1 MTATPA
7 KGTITITHTRADGT
21 LVEGTEK
28 GDEAAKILKRKEY
41 GRRGGLAFRWGY
53 DLQCWY
59 LRHSRDRA
67 ADQWTV
73 NKLRGYLEEA
83 GYTVVV
89 NIDDHKRRSYA
100 EAEAERIERA
110 QARAE
115 RYDEYAGNAAS
126 RAEGAHRSA
135 DAISEYMTGEPIKVG
150 HHSERRHRRDVE
162 RMDNHMRRGIEESRK
177 ASYWAD
183 RAVAAEH
190 FEAFR
195 RDPNRTLRR
204 LEKLRK
210 ELRDIEKWQR
220 GEPACGF
227 TRSTTPEGL
236 ATLATE
242 RDVVLEKIAFE
253 EAVIAEAE
261 ARGFKVWGPGDF
273 TKGDFVNSGGTWR
286 EVLRVNKKSVTVPH
300 LLTRT
305 GMAVM
310 RSGDR
315 ACTAGTVYYGRP
327 SPCKGGKRCTCDT
340 QTLPYDAVCGWASAA
355 DIARLEA
362 TEPEPEAER
371 KVCPHC
377 KRVAG
382 SEKRFS
388 PARGMCTVCGYAA
401 PRNFKAEPAPAP
413 EAAEHRKQV
422 EQAPPVEEP
431 APAAETCPMCHSS
444 QWHAEARR
452 CAHCHHSPKEKPT
465 PAPAPTTGEGWQEG
479 LALVFIASRNSRPPR
494 LRALWAMTRRE
505 AQAVCSDP
513 RTSGRSFMLSWT
525 EHPGDEGTDWE
536 WITDKGTFAP
546 VLEELGITP
555 RREWAAAPET
565 PVTFAQ

>member
-1 MTATPA
+1 MTI
-7 KGTITITHTRADGT
+7 KITHTRREGT

-28 GDEAAKILKRKEY
+28 GDKAGKILKRKEY
-41 GRRGGLAFRWGY
+41 GRRGGLAFRWGH

-59 LRHSRDRA
+59 LRHSRDHA
-67 ADQWTV
+67 ADRWTV

-89 NIDDHKRRSYA
+89 NIDDHERRSYA

-110 QARAE
+110 EARAE
-115 RYDEYAGNAAS
+115 RFDGYAGNAAS

-135 DAISEYMTGEPIKVG
+135 DTISEYMTGEPIKVG
-150 HHSERRHRRDVE
+150 HHSERRHRRDIE

-183 RAVAAEH
+183 RAAAAEH

-210 ELRDIEKWQR
+210 EFRDIEKWQR
-220 GEPACGF
+220 GESACGF

-261 ARGFKVWGPGDF
+261 ARGFKVWGPDDF
-273 TKGDFVNSGGTWR
+273 TKGDFVNAGGTWR

-315 ACTAGTVYYGRP
+315 ECTAGTVSYGRP

-340 QTLPYDAVCGWASAA
+340 QTLPYDVVRGWASGA

-371 KVCPHC
+371 TVCPHC
-377 KRVAG
+377 KRVAKG
-382 SEKRFS
+382 EKRFS
-388 PARGMCTVCGYAA
+388 TVRGMCIVCGYAK
-401 PRNFKAEPAPAP
+401 PQNFKAGPAPAP
-413 EAAEHRKQV
+413 EAAEHQEQA

-431 APAAETCPMCHSS
+431 APVAETCPMCHSS
-444 QWHAEARR
+444 QWNAEARR
-452 CAHCHHSPKEKPT
+452 CAHCHHAPEGKPT
-465 PAPAPTTGEGWQEG
+465 PALAPAPGENTHEA
-479 LALVFIASRNSRPPR
+479 LALVLIASKNTRRTR
-494 LRALWAMTRRE
+494 KRALWAMTRRE
-505 AQAVCSDP
+505 AQAVCGDR
-513 RTSGRSFMLSWT
+513 RTSGRSYMLTWT
-525 EHPGDEGTDWE
+525 DQPGVEGTDWE
-536 WITDKGTFAP
+536 WTPDNGSLDP
-546 VLEELGITP
+546 VLSDLGITP
-555 RREWAAAPET
+555 RREWTAAAQAPAE
-565 PVTFAQ
+565 AA